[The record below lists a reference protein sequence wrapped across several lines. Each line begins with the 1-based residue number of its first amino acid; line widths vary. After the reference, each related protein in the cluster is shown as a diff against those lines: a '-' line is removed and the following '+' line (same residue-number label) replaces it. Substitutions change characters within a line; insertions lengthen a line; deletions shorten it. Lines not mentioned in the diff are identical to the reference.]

1 MFFNLFRKRYH
12 LGNIK
17 IKTILVTEYH
27 RIGDVLLINEALST
41 IKKAF
46 PESKLILICNE
57 SAIDLAKEL
66 KIADEVLAIH
76 VPWTNWDWSISK
88 WLSTREFAKNLRRR
102 EIDLAF
108 DFKGD
113 LRNSWFLWH
122 TCPKISFGYHTTGGR
137 CFFTHSFKMNYKLH
151 QSNRARKLISKAG
164 FEYSDPQYPDLR
176 FNRNGFVVFH
186 IGSSDKN
193 KSWPMKNWVMLA
205 ELLTGKHQIAV
216 VKTPGSAYLKKVLK
230 DKNINVENFEGD
242 LVQFKNWLKT
252 QYCLVGVDS
261 MAGHLAAY
269 VGIPVFTI
277 FGSNESELTR
287 PISRAGEVIKPD
299 KICNHNRN
307 HWRFCQKCLSTIS
320 PKKVAEAIF
329 NKLSAL

>member
-1 MFFNLFRKRYH
+1 M
-12 LGNIK
+12 
-17 IKTILVTEYH
+17 VTEYH
-27 RIGDVLLINEALST
+27 RIGDVLLINETLST
-41 IKKAF
+41 IKKTF

-57 SAIDLAKEL
+57 SAIDLAREL

-76 VPWTNWDWSISK
+76 VPWTNWNWSISK
-88 WLSTREFAKNLRRR
+88 WLNTREFAKNLRRR

-122 TCPKISFGYHTTGGR
+122 TCPKLSFGYHTTGGKY
-137 CFFTHSFKMNYKLH
+137 FFTHPFKMNYKLH
-151 QSNRARKLISKAG
+151 QSNRARELISKAG
-164 FEYSDPQYPDLR
+164 IENSAPQFPDLR
-176 FNRNGFVVFH
+176 LNINGLVVFH

-193 KSWPMKNWVMLA
+193 KSWPIKNWVMLA
-205 ELLTGKHQIAV
+205 EILTDKYRIAI
-216 VKTPGSAYLKKVLK
+216 VKTPGSTYLERILK
-230 DKNINVENFEGD
+230 DKNINVEKFEGD

-252 QYCLVGVDS
+252 QYFLVGVDS

-277 FGSNESELTR
+277 FGSNEPELTR
-287 PISRAGEVIKPD
+287 PISSVGEVIKPD
-299 KICNHNRN
+299 KACNHNRN
-307 HWRFCQKCLSTIS
+307 HWRFCQKCLRTIS

-329 NKLSAL
+329 NKLSEL

>member
-12 LGNIK
+12 LRNIN

-27 RIGDVLLINEALST
+27 RIGDVLLINEALLT
-41 IKKAF
+41 IKKTF
-46 PESKLILICNE
+46 PKSKLILICND
-57 SAIDLAKEL
+57 SAISLAREL

-88 WLSTREFAKNLRRR
+88 WLSTRKFAKKLRRR

-122 TCPKISFGYHTTGGR
+122 TCPKLSFGYHTTGGR

-151 QSNRARKLISKAG
+151 QSNRARELISKAG
-164 FEYSDPQYPDLR
+164 VEYTAPQFPELR
-176 FNRNGFVVFH
+176 FNRNGFIVFH

-193 KSWPMKNWVMLA
+193 KSWPIKNWVMLA
-205 ELLTGKHQIAV
+205 ELLNGKHQIAIV
-216 VKTPGSAYLKKVLK
+216 QTTGSAYLKNVLK
-230 DKNINVENFEGD
+230 YKNINVENFEGD

-277 FGSNESELTR
+277 FGSNDPELTR
-287 PISRAGEVIKPD
+287 PISSVGEVIKPD
-299 KICNHNRN
+299 KVCNHDRN
-307 HWRFCQKCLSTIS
+307 HWRFCQKCLRTIS

-329 NKLSAL
+329 NKLSEL